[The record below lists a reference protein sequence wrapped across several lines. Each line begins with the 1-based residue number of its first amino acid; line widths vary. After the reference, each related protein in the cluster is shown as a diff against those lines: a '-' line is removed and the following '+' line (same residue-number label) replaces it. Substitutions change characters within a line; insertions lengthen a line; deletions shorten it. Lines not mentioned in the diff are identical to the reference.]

1 MSMGAKAMAKKSV
14 TPEEIERVQEI
25 GRASA
30 EHLGALKVCLPYAP
44 IRSIRV
50 YQKEGLPRPYCGH
63 SSP

>member
-30 EHLGALKVCLPYAP
+30 EHLGALKVCLPAL
-44 IRSIRV
+44 RS
-50 YQKEGLPRPYCGH
+50 
-63 SSP
+63 